1 MEDLFSNDVNKIIFL
16 KAILLGIN
24 YGKSDKVSFYKE
36 NIELEII
43 KLSKEISKNNTENKT
58 LHNQTVN
65 NHIVNNTQT
74 NNQNE
79 NNNSKYEKNIE
90 LLNNQKKI
98 TLNLIQ
104 NLSSNNYSYNYS
116 RINILRNNLIQIN
129 QEIEKNKFI
138 LFRNKNKNK
147 KNQNHLQGELER
159 TLGSL
164 SNLIVH

>member
-24 YGKSDKVSFYKE
+24 YGKSDKISFYKE

-138 LFRNKNKNK
+138 LFRNKNK
-147 KNQNHLQGELER
+147 KNQHQNHLQGELER